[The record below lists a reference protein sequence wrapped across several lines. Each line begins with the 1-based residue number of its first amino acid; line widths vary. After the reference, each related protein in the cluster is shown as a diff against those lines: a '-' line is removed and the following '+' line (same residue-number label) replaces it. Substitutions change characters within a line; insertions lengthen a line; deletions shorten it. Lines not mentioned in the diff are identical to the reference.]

1 MRPGETTG
9 TRRLPTARE
18 LELSRLQ
25 RDLARRHDLSPVM
38 VDTLAR
44 LKAHAHVYPSRVK
57 PLVRRGFVT
66 DDGRRLTEAGA
77 SLADGLDVEPA

>member
-1 MRPGETTG
+1 
-9 TRRLPTARE
+9 
-18 LELSRLQ
+18 
-25 RDLARRHDLSPVM
+25 M

-66 DDGRRLTEAGA
+66 GDGHQLTEAGA
-77 SLADGLDVEPA
+77 ALADGLDVEPA